1 MDMEINGY
9 FKKSIILNT
18 YFKLNYY
25 FKLLFK

>member
-1 MDMEINGY
+1 MDMEIKGY

-18 YFKLNYY
+18 YFKLNY